1 LEKLEQDSPGN
12 SETLRQM
19 QTIWVV
25 AIIAVATVVA
35 FAGPGYAQKREPTP
49 TKTRPEDIVDLKSIA
64 PSVVFDIRYAGP
76 HNFVGRPVPG
86 YDADKCLLTRSA
98 AEAIA
103 GVQHK
108 LTALRL
114 SLLVYDCYRPQSAV
128 DYFVKWA
135 AALPDNAM
143 KREFYPHVKKTDLFK
158 DGYVASPSSHSRGS
172 TVDLTIAPLPLSDVN
187 VYAPGEPPAAC
198 DERGSLRFRDGSL
211 DMGTAYD
218 CFDPLAHLMASG
230 LTGQQRA
237 NRMLL
242 AALMVQAGFAGYRYE
257 WWHFT
262 LRDEPYPNTY
272 FDFPV
277 R

>member
-1 LEKLEQDSPGN
+1 
-12 SETLRQM
+12 M
-19 QTIWVV
+19 QTISVIA
-25 AIIAVATVVA
+25 AIALATVVA
-35 FAGPGYAQKREPTP
+35 FAGPGNAQKREPTP
-49 TKTRPEDIVDLKSIA
+49 TKTRPADIVDLKSVA
-64 PSVVFDIRYAGP
+64 PSVIVDIRYAGP

-86 YDADKCLLTRSA
+86 YDADKCLLTRPA
-98 AEAIA
+98 AEALA
-103 GVQHK
+103 GMQHK
-108 LTALRL
+108 LTAFGF

-128 DYFVKWA
+128 DYFVRWA
-135 AALPDNAM
+135 AALSDNAM

-172 TVDLTIAPLPLSDVN
+172 TVDLTIVPLPRPDVD
-187 VYAPGEPPAAC
+187 VYTPGEPLAAC
-198 DERGSLRFRDGSL
+198 DERGSPRFRDGSL

-218 CFDPLAHLMASG
+218 CFDPKAHLMASG

-242 AALMVQAGFAGYRYE
+242 AALMVQAEFAPYRYE

-272 FDFPV
+272 FDFAV

>member
-1 LEKLEQDSPGN
+1 M
-12 SETLRQM
+12 LRQM
-19 QTIWVV
+19 RTIWVAAV
-25 AIIAVATVVA
+25 IAVATVAA
-35 FAGPGYAQKREPTP
+35 FAAPGYAQKRKPTP
-49 TKTRPEDIVDLKSIA
+49 AKVRPADIVDLKTAA
-64 PSVVFDIRYAGP
+64 PWVIVDIRYAGP

-86 YDADKCLLTRSA
+86 YDADKCLLTRPA
-98 AEAIA
+98 AEALA

-108 LTALRL
+108 LTAFGL
-114 SLLVYDCYRPQSAV
+114 SFLVYDCYRPQSAG

-135 AALPDNAM
+135 ADLSDSAM
-143 KREFYPHVKKTDLFK
+143 KREFYPDVKKTDLFK

-172 TVDLTIAPLPLSDVN
+172 TVDLTIVPLPRSDID
-187 VYAPGEPPAAC
+187 VYTPGEPVAAC
-198 DERGSLRFRDGSL
+198 NERGSLRFRDGSL
-211 DMGTAYD
+211 DMGTVYD
-218 CFDPLAHLMASG
+218 CFDPKAHMMASG